1 MNLLSLPITKPARWD
16 GRMKSE
22 LDSALE
28 ILENPVRRRIIR
40 RLSEEPNYPL
50 RLAKELGLGQQ
61 LVAKHLSTM
70 EEAGLVASS
79 MEESPRGPRRRTYL
93 LRKSISVT
101 VNVAHQ
107 LFSAH
112 VLSFIASEQRNRNL
126 ADHHALA
133 ESINKTLEKRNKM
146 NYTFTTLLTAI
157 DRRLEKLENQRS
169 VLLYFRHSLV
179 NQAPRMINNE
189 RSALDMKHIFSSI
202 LGKHSENIRNISKTL
217 NLTENVLLK
226 IIKKLEEDLV
236 TNYLD
241 NHT

>member
-1 MNLLSLPITKPARWD
+1 MNLLSLPTTRSTRRD
-16 GRMKSE
+16 GRIKSE

-79 MEESPRGPRRRTYL
+79 MEESPKGPRRRTYL
-93 LRKSISVT
+93 LRKSMSVT
-101 VNVAHQ
+101 VNVAHH
-107 LFSAH
+107 LFSAR
-112 VLSFIASEQRNRNL
+112 VLSFIASEQRNQNS
-126 ADHHALA
+126 ADHHALTDSVDKA
-133 ESINKTLEKRNKM
+133 LKKSSKM
-146 NYTFTTLLTAI
+146 NYTSSTLLTEI
-157 DRRLEKLENQRS
+157 DRRLEKLENHRS
-169 VLLYFRHSLV
+169 ILLYLRHSLV
-179 NQAPRMINNE
+179 NQAPRMINDE
-189 RSALDMKHIFSSI
+189 RSVLDMKHIFPSI
-202 LGKHSENIRNISKTL
+202 LGKHSEDIRNISKTL

-226 IIKKLEEDLV
+226 VIKKLEEDLV